1 MIKPAPKNRDGEK
14 YGKELYDNT
23 FLLVRRKGKVH
34 GLFLSDSKLLRLS
47 ADDEQAS
54 LKGMICIAK
63 VIDVVKNIDAMFVR
77 LPDKSK
83 CFLTFSDCREETNL
97 SGRRLPIQGDSI
109 LLQVTKDAA
118 KGKEASG
125 TMVLKETGLYSVVS
139 VGTGEVLFS
148 HQISLG
154 RKEELKE
161 LVLQIKEKL
170 PNNLNVVLRT
180 SVSELED
187 LSLCLKEC
195 ETNISYLKELFDT
208 ASMRTDYTIL
218 KQPMKQYEELLIDV
232 SRTSSLRIL
241 TQEEDLYRDV
251 KAFCNVN
258 IPNLVENCV
267 QYSDKLVTLTALF
280 GVEKKLSEAL
290 SSKVWLDNGGFL
302 YIEPTQAMTVIDVN
316 SGKYDRNFMSEE
328 AYYQINISAAKE
340 ISRQIV
346 LRNLSGIIIVDFIN
360 MKNKENNKKLL
371 EFLAELF
378 RNDSNSARIIDITKL
393 GLVEITRKKTG
404 KTIYE
409 QILL

>member
-47 ADDEQAS
+47 ADDDQAS

-148 HQISLG
+148 HQISSG

>member
-83 CFLTFSDCREETNL
+83 CFLAFSDCREETNL
-97 SGRRLPIQGDSI
+97 SGRRLPLQGDSI

-148 HQISLG
+148 HQISPG